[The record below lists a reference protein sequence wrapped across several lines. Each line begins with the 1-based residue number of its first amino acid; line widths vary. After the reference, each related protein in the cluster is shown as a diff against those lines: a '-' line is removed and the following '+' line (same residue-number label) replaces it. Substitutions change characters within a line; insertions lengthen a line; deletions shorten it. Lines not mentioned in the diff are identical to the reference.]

1 MICNGIYM
9 NKKDRVLTLT
19 LLLFSYL
26 VKKVTLHLALA
37 IFRCPF
43 QYHRQ
48 KTQGNECLVLYI
60 NWT

>member
-1 MICNGIYM
+1 MIFNGIL

-19 LLLFSYL
+19 VLLFSYL
-26 VKKVTLHLALA
+26 VKKVTLALA

-43 QYHRQ
+43 KYHRQ

-60 NWT
+60 N